1 MEKKI
6 IYGNDNFGYA
16 LIDTSEGTPK
26 FSAPVMLPGMISSK
40 IEVEESSTKIAADNT
55 TFAIIAGAKVRSAE
69 AAVTYIPVQY
79 YTECLGYIEN
89 ASGMIT
95 DTGKKK
101 AHCFFFTSTEMDAVT
116 GEETQTLHYI
126 YDVTASEPALETSTV
141 EDEVEAAELTITYE
155 SKKSDFVKDDEGKLV
170 GYGRITRT
178 EQNKTWFDTFK
189 TKVLLPTDKVSG

>member
-16 LIDTSEGTPK
+16 LIDTSEETPK

-79 YTECLGYIEN
+79 YTECLGYYY
-89 ASGMIT
+89 S
-95 DTGKKK
+95 
-101 AHCFFFTSTEMDAVT
+101 FVT
-116 GEETQTLHYI
+116 GGKFKISINRKY
-126 YDVTASEPALETSTV
+126 YDTVWTGYELNLDENSALEKATMTFGKVRTKASER
-141 EDEVEAAELTITYE
+141 Y
-155 SKKSDFVKDDEGKLV
+155 F
-170 GYGRITRT
+170 
-178 EQNKTWFDTFK
+178 Q
-189 TKVLLPTDKVSG
+189 